1 MVQRIGLVETL
12 LLLLDHFGTIRDTI
26 RSKVAAT
33 GIEQIQTLK
42 VNHMP
47 KLSRK

>member
-1 MVQRIGLVETL
+1 MNTHFKLFMVQRIGLVETL

-33 GIEQIQTLK
+33 GIEQIQ
-42 VNHMP
+42 N
-47 KLSRK
+47 S